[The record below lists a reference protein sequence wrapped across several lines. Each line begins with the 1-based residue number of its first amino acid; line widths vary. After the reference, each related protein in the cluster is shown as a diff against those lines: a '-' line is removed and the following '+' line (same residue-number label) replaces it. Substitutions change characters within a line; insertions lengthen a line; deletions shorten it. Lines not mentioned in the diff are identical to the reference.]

1 MNKGV
6 KQGYICVFLSA
17 ILWGMLPVFTRLLY
31 AAGSTP
37 LEVSSVRAYLGAG
50 MALLAM
56 LFSGDIRKCRLK
68 DVPFYMLYGTFAI
81 AGAFLFYALSMRLL
95 STAMAAVL
103 LYTGP
108 AFVNIFNRILYKIPI
123 TPVKWTAL
131 VLTVAGCA
139 LVVRIYDLASLKV
152 NAVGI
157 LIGLL
162 SGICY
167 SITTVMSRKAKEKYC
182 GRMNGWLIL
191 ILGTLPFWVISPP
204 WRIPAPTPQQWVLF
218 VGIAGCCS
226 MIPYTVYLTALDG
239 ELDGG
244 VASIVATA
252 EPIAA
257 TLFGTIFFGDQLEKL
272 QIAGIVVVIIGVIIP
287 ILSELSEQGGI
298 GGSFAEKNSGGSTQ
312 KRRKSRYERE
322 NKEICGRTKLKNF

>member
-6 KQGYICVFLSA
+6 KQGYIYVFLSA

-123 TPVKWTAL
+123 TPVKWAAL
-131 VLTVAGCA
+131 VLTVTGCA
-139 LVVRIYDLASLKV
+139 LVVRIYDLASLKL

-204 WRIPAPTPQQWVLF
+204 WRISAPTPQQWILF

-239 ELDGG
+239 GLDGG

-257 TLFGTIFFGDQLEKL
+257 TLFGTIFFGDRLEKL
-272 QIAGIVVVIIGVIIP
+272 QVAGIAVVIIGVIIP

-298 GGSFAEKNSGGSTQ
+298 SGQFHRKNSGGSTQ
-312 KRRKSRYERE
+312 KRGESRYDRE
-322 NKEICGRTKLKNF
+322 NKEICRGTKLKNF

>member
-1 MNKGV
+1 
-6 KQGYICVFLSA
+6 
-17 ILWGMLPVFTRLLY
+17 
-31 AAGSTP
+31 
-37 LEVSSVRAYLGAG
+37 
-50 MALLAM
+50 
-56 LFSGDIRKCRLK
+56 
-68 DVPFYMLYGTFAI
+68 
-81 AGAFLFYALSMRLL
+81 
-95 STAMAAVL
+95 
-103 LYTGP
+103 
-108 AFVNIFNRILYKIPI
+108 
-123 TPVKWTAL
+123 
-131 VLTVAGCA
+131 
-139 LVVRIYDLASLKV
+139 
-152 NAVGI
+152 
-157 LIGLL
+157 
-162 SGICY
+162 
-167 SITTVMSRKAKEKYC
+167 
-182 GRMNGWLIL
+182 
-191 ILGTLPFWVISPP
+191 
-204 WRIPAPTPQQWVLF
+204 
-218 VGIAGCCS
+218 

>member
-6 KQGYICVFLSA
+6 KQGYFYVFLSA
-17 ILWGMLPVFTRLLY
+17 VLWGMLPLFTRFLY
-31 AAGSTP
+31 KTGSTP

-50 MALLAM
+50 MALFAM
-56 LFSGDIRKCRLK
+56 LFSGDIKKCRLK
-68 DVPFYMLYGTFAI
+68 DVPFYMIYGTFAI

-123 TPVKWTAL
+123 TPVKWVAL

-139 LVVRIYDLASLKV
+139 LVVRVYDPKSLKLNV
-152 NAVGI
+152 IGI
-157 LIGLL
+157 VIGLL

-167 SITTVMSRKAKEKYC
+167 SITTVMSRKAKEYYC
-182 GRMNGWLIL
+182 GRINSWLIL
-191 ILGTLPFWVISPP
+191 ILGSVPFFVVSPP
-204 WRIPAPTPQQWVLF
+204 WRISAPTLQQWVLF
-218 VGIAGCCS
+218 VGIATCCS

-239 ELDGG
+239 GLEGG
-244 VASIVATA
+244 IASIVATA

-257 TLFGTIFFGDQLEKL
+257 TLFGTLFFGDRLEKM
-272 QIAGIVVVIIGVIIP
+272 QIVGIAIVIIGVIIP
-287 ILSELSEQGGI
+287 IISEQSEQSEVRGKI
-298 GGSFAEKNSGGSTQ
+298 CKKKYWWENSGTW
-312 KRRKSRYERE
+312 RKQ
-322 NKEICGRTKLKNF
+322 I

>member
-6 KQGYICVFLSA
+6 KQGYIYVFLSA

-108 AFVNIFNRILYKIPI
+108 AFVNDTYYTGKMDCACTDSGRLC
-123 TPVKWTAL
+123 
-131 VLTVAGCA
+131 AGCQN
-139 LVVRIYDLASLKV
+139 I
-152 NAVGI
+152 
-157 LIGLL
+157 
-162 SGICY
+162 
-167 SITTVMSRKAKEKYC
+167 
-182 GRMNGWLIL
+182 
-191 ILGTLPFWVISPP
+191 
-204 WRIPAPTPQQWVLF
+204 
-218 VGIAGCCS
+218 
-226 MIPYTVYLTALDG
+226 
-239 ELDGG
+239 
-244 VASIVATA
+244 
-252 EPIAA
+252 
-257 TLFGTIFFGDQLEKL
+257 
-272 QIAGIVVVIIGVIIP
+272 
-287 ILSELSEQGGI
+287 
-298 GGSFAEKNSGGSTQ
+298 
-312 KRRKSRYERE
+312 
-322 NKEICGRTKLKNF
+322 